1 MPNGMRIFAAW
12 SNIAPYNSNLNKTAM
27 KKTFILAAALVIG
40 LGFTAC
46 KQQAKEATPATNDST
61 QVATDSAKTDSV
73 KALFTTNEGKTPT
86 EINLLNNAD
95 LKARL
100 QKLVGGEFDNVVKY
114 FNTVTPIVSE
124 NGIYKDD
131 GTVRRTKCRLIRR
144 TIYYDAN
151 NDNLNVVI
159 SQNDKDKTFVEKDT
173 IKVTD
178 ALKSK

>member
-1 MPNGMRIFAAW
+1 
-12 SNIAPYNSNLNKTAM
+12 M

-46 KQQAKEATPATNDST
+46 KQQTKEATPATNDSM
-61 QVATDSAKTDSV
+61 QVAADSATTDSV
-73 KALFTTNEGKTPT
+73 KALFTTNDGKTPT

-124 NGIYKDD
+124 NGIYKTT
-131 GTVRRTKCRLIRR
+131 GGKAHEVPAYQT

-159 SQNDKDKTFVEKDT
+159 SQNDKDKTYVEKDT
-173 IKVTD
+173 IKVKD

>member
-1 MPNGMRIFAAW
+1 LCIFAPW
-12 SNIAPYNSNLNKTAM
+12 SNIAPYKLNLIKTAM

-46 KQQAKEATPATNDST
+46 KQQTKEATPATNDST
-61 QVATDSAKTDSV
+61 QVANDSTATDGV
-73 KALFTTNEGKTPT
+73 KALFTTNDGKTPT
-86 EINLLNNAD
+86 EINLLDNAD
-95 LKARL
+95 LKARM
-100 QKLVGGEFDNVVKY
+100 QKLVGGEYDNLVKN

-124 NGIYKDD
+124 NGIYKTT
-131 GTVRRTKCRLIRR
+131 GGKAHEVPAYQT

-151 NDNLNVVI
+151 NDNLNVII
-159 SQNDKDKTFVEKDT
+159 SQNDKDKTYVEKDT

>member
-1 MPNGMRIFAAW
+1 
-12 SNIAPYNSNLNKTAM
+12 M

-46 KQQAKEATPATNDST
+46 KQQTKEATPATNDST
-61 QVATDSAKTDSV
+61 QVANDSTATAGV

-86 EINLLNNAD
+86 EINLLENAD
-95 LKARL
+95 LKARM
-100 QKLVGGEFDNVVKY
+100 QKLVGGEYDNLVKN

-124 NGIYKDD
+124 NGIYKTT
-131 GTVRRTKCRLIRR
+131 GGKAHEVPAYQT

-159 SQNDKDKTFVEKDT
+159 SQNDKDKTYVEKDT

>member
-1 MPNGMRIFAAW
+1 
-12 SNIAPYNSNLNKTAM
+12 M

-46 KQQAKEATPATNDST
+46 KQQTKEATPATNDSM
-61 QVATDSAKTDSV
+61 QVAADSATTDSV
-73 KALFTTNEGKTPT
+73 KAHEVPAYQT
-86 EINLLNNAD
+86 
-95 LKARL
+95 
-100 QKLVGGEFDNVVKY
+100 
-114 FNTVTPIVSE
+114 
-124 NGIYKDD
+124 
-131 GTVRRTKCRLIRR
+131 

-159 SQNDKDKTFVEKDT
+159 SQNDKDKTYVEKDT